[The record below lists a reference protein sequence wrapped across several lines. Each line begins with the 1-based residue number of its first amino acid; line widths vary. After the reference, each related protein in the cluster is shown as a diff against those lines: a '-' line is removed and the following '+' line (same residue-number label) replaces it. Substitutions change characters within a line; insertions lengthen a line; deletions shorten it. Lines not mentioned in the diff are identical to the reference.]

1 MVTLSP
7 LGVGQNHQP
16 HFTAYVS
23 GHHIMVI
30 LTQFLLISPKLSP
43 FGPLPRIISPE
54 LSALTFEFHPGRN
67 FNLDIFL
74 VKIFFPRCQRLKE
87 MSRIC
92 DNMTHGARGNSRP
105 LRCSGAN
112 TNCSK
117 HNELLTT
124 I

>member
-43 FGPLPRIISPE
+43 FGPLPRVISPE
-54 LSALTFEFHPGRN
+54 LSVLTFEFHPGRN
-67 FNLDIFL
+67 FNLNIFL
-74 VKIFFPRCQRLKE
+74 VKIFAP
-87 MSRIC
+87 MSEIEGNVSYLC
-92 DNMTHGARGNSRP
+92 DNMTHGARGITADH
-105 LRCSGAN
+105 SGAQEQIQTVPN
-112 TNCSK
+112 IMSC
-117 HNELLTT
+117 
-124 I
+124 